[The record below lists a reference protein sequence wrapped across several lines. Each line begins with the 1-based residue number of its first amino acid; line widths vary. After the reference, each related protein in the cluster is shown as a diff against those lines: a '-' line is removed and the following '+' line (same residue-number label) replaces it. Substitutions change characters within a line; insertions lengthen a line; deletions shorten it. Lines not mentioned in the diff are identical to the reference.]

1 MNPQRNRRRS
11 AASCLFV
18 SSVATTVA
26 VALASCSGAD
36 TDWQGRDRDHTIA
49 PPVSAAPA
57 GGAPTADAGPSPAG
71 ADPGVAPKPIPGAD
85 GAPLAKPEQIDAVA
99 EAAKARQKA
108 AAAWGL
114 AVAPLT
120 APAAPAVKPA
130 LRHNP
135 PQVMTGAGLPPVL
148 RRVPTD
154 DKVVFLTVDDGS
166 EKDPEFS
173 RMLRELG
180 IPASVFVSDYL
191 VPGYGYFRDLAEQ
204 GVAVNNHTIN
214 HRDLRKLG
222 REGLRHEI
230 CDQQDNLEQEIG
242 ARPRLFRPPYGEYT
256 NETLRVAA
264 ECGVEAVPLWNQEVF
279 ADHLDYRYADQRF
292 HSGDIILTHFRGPA
306 EWHGSM
312 TDMLRLVVREATAQG
327 FAFARLDDYI

>member
-1 MNPQRNRRRS
+1 MNPQRSRRRS
-11 AASCLFV
+11 TASCLFV
-18 SSVATTVA
+18 STVATG
-26 VALASCSGAD
+26 LAATLAACSGTGAERHGLGGE
-36 TDWQGRDRDHTIA
+36 TTIA
-49 PPVSAAPA
+49 PPASTAPA
-57 GGAPTADAGPSPAG
+57 ATAPSPGDAGSA
-71 ADPGVAPKPIPGAD
+71 VAPKPVPGEGD
-85 GAPLAKPEQIDAVA
+85 APLAKPQQIDAAEVA
-99 EAAKARQKA
+99 QARQKA
-108 AAAWGL
+108 AAQWGL
-114 AVAPLT
+114 AAAPLVAP
-120 APAAPAVKPA
+120 PPPAVKPR
-130 LRHNP
+130 LTDNP
-135 PQVMTGAGLPPVL
+135 PQVMTGSDVPPVV

-154 DKVVFLTVDDGS
+154 DKVVFLTIDDGA

-191 VPGYGYFRDLAEQ
+191 VPNYDYFRGLAEQ

-222 REGLRHEI
+222 SDGLRHEI

-256 NETLRVAA
+256 HETLRVAA
-264 ECGVEAVPLWNQEVF
+264 ECGVEAIPLWNQEVF
-279 ADHLDYRYADQRF
+279 ADHLDYRYADGRF
-292 HSGDIILTHFRGPA
+292 HPGDIILTHFRGPT

-312 TDMLRLVVREATAQG
+312 TDMLRRVVREATAQG